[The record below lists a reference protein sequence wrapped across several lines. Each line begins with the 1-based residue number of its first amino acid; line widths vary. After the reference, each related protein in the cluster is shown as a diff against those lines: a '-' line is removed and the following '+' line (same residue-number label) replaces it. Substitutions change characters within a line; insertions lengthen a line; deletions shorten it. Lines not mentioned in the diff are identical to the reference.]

1 MAVLFILM
9 LFLIADVMDEE
20 ITLILPDCIYKYAD
34 HLRACY
40 KRLKPDPKWSPAR
53 TKLYVDL
60 AVLGND
66 PNHNDK
72 FSKSTLHHSVDDI
85 LRKKTPIS
93 LEELCEIPLESL
105 YLIEGTPGIGK
116 SMLAFELCR
125 RWVEK
130 EALQNYCAFIT
141 ASKR

>member
-1 MAVLFILM
+1 
-9 LFLIADVMDEE
+9 MDKQAP
-20 ITLILPDCIYKYAD
+20 LVLPDCIHKYAD

-40 KRLKPDPKWSPAR
+40 KRWKPDPKWSPAK

-60 AVLGND
+60 AVIEND
-66 PNHNDK
+66 PNHNDQ
-72 FSKSTLHHSVDDI
+72 FSKSTLHRSVDDI

-105 YLIEGTPGIGK
+105 YLIEGAPGIGK

-125 RWVEK
+125 CWVDK
-130 EALQNYCAFIT
+130 EALQHYPNCHLLKIF
-141 ASKR
+141 